1 MIAGYYGLEALGGT
15 EGIANMFGSGSGAAG
30 TTFTEAQLAAASASA
45 DPIAYLASA
54 TPGAAVGAGE
64 ALAAG
69 TLSGGGGAAGGA
81 GAAGAGTYSGSI
93 MNTLSKYATPI
104 SMGVNALTGAYAS
117 NKAAGVQSDAARYAA
132 DLQNQQFERQLQ
144 LQAPFR
150 EAGVRALP
158 ELEAASRYT
167 PFGMEQFQAD
177 PGYAF
182 RMSEGMKGLERSA
195 AARGGLLS
203 GATLKGIQRF
213 GQDLG
218 SQEYTNAFNRY
229 QTERNAR
236 LNPLQSLAGIGQT
249 STTQLGAAGQTMAS
263 NVGQAMGASAQARA
277 SGYMGGANA
286 LSGALGQYM
295 NYNQQQQQNEMFN
308 RLLSQ
313 RDGGMGYTSEEG
325 FTNTPSYMVR

>member
-1 MIAGYYGLEALGGT
+1 
-15 EGIANMFGSGSGAAG
+15 
-30 TTFTEAQLAAASASA
+30 
-45 DPIAYLASA
+45 
-54 TPGAAVGAGE
+54 
-64 ALAAG
+64 
-69 TLSGGGGAAGGA
+69 
-81 GAAGAGTYSGSI
+81 
-93 MNTLSKYATPI
+93 
-104 SMGVNALTGAYAS
+104 
-117 NKAAGVQSDAARYAA
+117 
-132 DLQNQQFERQLQ
+132 
-144 LQAPFR
+144 
-150 EAGVRALP
+150 
-158 ELEAASRYT
+158 
-167 PFGMEQFQAD
+167 MEQFQAD